1 MKKILLWLTVV
12 VVCLAVVA
20 SFGLAGCKTEAPAEE
35 ATEEEPAEEDT
46 EEAPAEEATEEAPAE
61 EIVLRWTDWQGGN
74 DGILAAYK
82 DIIAIFEADN
92 PGVTVDYQQ
101 YTVTTYNEF
110 LKPAISG
117 GTAPDLFGVYPGPDV
132 GEVADAGA
140 LRDLVD
146 DIDDEWKSWLGPA
159 YDFKGIQYDG
169 GIWLVPQDVWTECIW
184 YHKDMLE
191 EIGFELKDSTESF
204 SVEDYIA
211 MVEPATAAGYDVMLA
226 GFIETWCYF
235 DPYFNFIHQQQ
246 DSETPDM
253 VEQAFA
259 GEISWQQDIFR
270 NGFEVFVK
278 MNDAGVWRQD
288 ALSMDYQVQAFGDW
302 LERKG
307 IFMWS
312 QGDWFAGS
320 MKPEE
325 NSAENPN
332 IGIIQYPLVNADSTV
347 AFNKNFGTDVG
358 VYAKGDNQDLAIA
371 LARLTNSPAAAEI
384 FISYGVNP
392 AAGVDVNNMP
402 VIESPVLE
410 EAVILYNS
418 PGRFSEV
425 YYFWPD
431 GVKALGDGIGN
442 VLLGVDTIDEV
453 LAQLDEVSGFG
464 G

>member
-1 MKKILLWLTVV
+1 MKKTILWSIVV
-12 VVCLAVVA
+12 LVSVA
-20 SFGLAGCKTEAPAEE
+20 IVFSFSIAGCKTEAPAEE
-35 ATEEEPAEEDT
+35 AAADEVAAGEEVV
-46 EEAPAEEATEEAPAE
+46 
-61 EIVLRWTDWQGGN
+61 IRWTDWQGGN

-82 DIIAIFEADN
+82 DIIAIFEAEN

-146 DIDDEWKSWLGPA
+146 DIDAEWKGWLGPA
-159 YDFKGIQYDG
+159 YDFKGIEYNG

-191 EIGFELKDSTESF
+191 EIGVELKDSTESY

-211 MVEPATAAGYDVMLA
+211 MVEPAKAAGYDVMLA
-226 GFIETWCYF
+226 GFIEAWCYF

-278 MNDAGVWRQD
+278 MIDAGVWKQD

-325 NSAENPN
+325 
-332 IGIIQYPLVNADSTV
+332 T
-347 AFNKNFGTDVG
+347 FNKNFGTDVG
-358 VYAKGDNQDLAIA
+358 VYAKGEHQDLAIA

-384 FISYGVNP
+384 FIANGVNP

-402 VIESPVLE
+402 EIESPILK

-442 VLLGVDTIDEV
+442 VLLGVDSIDEV
-453 LAQLDEVSGFG
+453 LANLDEVSGFG

>member
-1 MKKILLWLTVV
+1 MKKTILWSIVV
-12 VVCLAVVA
+12 LVSVA
-20 SFGLAGCKTEAPAEE
+20 IVFSFSIAGCKTEAPAEE
-35 ATEEEPAEEDT
+35 AAADEVAAGEEVV
-46 EEAPAEEATEEAPAE
+46 
-61 EIVLRWTDWQGGN
+61 IRWTDWQGGN

-140 LRDLVD
+140 LRDLIG
-146 DIDDEWKSWLGPA
+146 DIDDEWKGWLGPA
-159 YDFKGIQYDG
+159 YDFKGIEYDG
-169 GIWLVPQDVWTECIW
+169 GIWLVPQDVWTEAIW

-191 EIGFELKDSTESF
+191 EIGVELKDSTESY

-211 MVEPATAAGYDVMLA
+211 MVEPANAAGYDVMLA
-226 GFIETWCYF
+226 GFIEAWCYF

-246 DSETPDM
+246 DSEAPDM

-278 MNDAGVWRQD
+278 MNDAGVWKQD

-320 MKPEE
+320 MKEEE
-325 NSAENPN
+325 NNKDNPN
-332 IGIIQYPLVNADSTV
+332 IGIIQYPLVNADATV
-347 AFNKNFGTDVG
+347 AFNKNFGTDIG
-358 VYAKGDNQDLAIA
+358 VYAKGEHQDLAIA

-384 FISYGVNP
+384 FIANGVNP
-392 AAGVDVNNMP
+392 AAGVDINNMP
-402 VIESPVLE
+402 EIENPVLE

-453 LAQLDEVSGFG
+453 LANLDEVSGFG